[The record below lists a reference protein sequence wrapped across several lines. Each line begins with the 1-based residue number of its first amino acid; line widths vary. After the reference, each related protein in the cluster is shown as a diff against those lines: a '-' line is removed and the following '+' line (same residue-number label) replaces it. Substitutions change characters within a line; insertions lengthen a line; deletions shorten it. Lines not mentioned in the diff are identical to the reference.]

1 MRKKG
6 DSYLGTRTKGT
17 SAKAELL
24 LAGTSER
31 VINGIAFD
39 RGAGTSKMLLLVIIN
54 LEATEFGEIRVTR
67 NELAEKIGVT
77 GSTASRA
84 IQILVKHGFFY
95 WEVRRDGKGCFLMFN
110 PEYVF
115 FRPQRRWS
123 AFKGETLAF
132 AVEQGLG
139 KGRWIDTQNYSE
151 CQERYFKLGGQ
162 PLKYSKF

>member
-6 DSYLGTRTKGT
+6 DSYLGTRTKGA
-17 SAKAELL
+17 SAEAEFIL
-24 LAGTSER
+24 SQVVQQR
-31 VINGIAFD
+31 VNDIMLH
-39 RGAGTSKMLLLVIIN
+39 RGAGASKRLLL
-54 LEATEFGEIRVTR
+54 LLLTMKATEFGEIRVTR

-151 CQERYFKLGGQ
+151 CQERYFKLGGE
-162 PLKYSKF
+162 PLKYSKI